1 MDDYLKNMMPSL
13 EVMERLEA
21 DLLLRGISIVY
32 GGKRIDPSD
41 FYISK
46 EEWEARQAPGEDHGG

>member
-32 GGKRIDPSD
+32 GGKRIDPND
-41 FYISK
+41 FNISK
-46 EEWEARQAPGEDHGG
+46 EEWEARQALGEDHGG